1 MMGLS
6 RYVAI
11 AEAANSGL
19 VLNLLGAEG
28 ALFHGTMFLLVWRG
42 LQRCRSQTRH
52 CELTYTIRLA

>member
-28 ALFHGTMFLLVWRG
+28 TLFHGTMFLLVWRG
-42 LQRCRSQTRH
+42 LQRCRSQTRY

>member
-1 MMGLS
+1 MMGLP

-28 ALFHGTMFLLVWRG
+28 TLFHGTMFLVVW
-42 LQRCRSQTRH
+42 
-52 CELTYTIRLA
+52 

>member
-28 ALFHGTMFLLVWRG
+28 TLFHGTMFLLVW
-42 LQRCRSQTRH
+42 
-52 CELTYTIRLA
+52 